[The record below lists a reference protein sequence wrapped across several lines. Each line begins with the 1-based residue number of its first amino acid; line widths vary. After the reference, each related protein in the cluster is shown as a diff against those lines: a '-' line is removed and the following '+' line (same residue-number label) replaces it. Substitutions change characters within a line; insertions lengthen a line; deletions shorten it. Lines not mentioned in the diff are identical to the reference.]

1 MNITNSRKEST
12 EKRER
17 FVVLDR
23 DGVLNKDPGYVH
35 KLEDFELYPN
45 VIEGLNLLKD
55 NFKFIIIT
63 NQSGIG
69 RGYYTEEQMHEFNN
83 KLIKELN
90 KQGIK
95 IEKIYFCP
103 HTPEQNCDCRKPSI
117 KFIEQAKEEF
127 DINLKESF
135 VIGDHGFDIQMGKK
149 TGCKAIYLLTGHGQ
163 KHLEEAKKLNPDFIA
178 NNFLEAAQWIIK

>member
-1 MNITNSRKEST
+1 MNK
-12 EKRER
+12 
-17 FVVLDR
+17 FVILDR
-23 DGVLNKDPGYVH
+23 DGTLNIDEKGYTHKIKDFKFHEG
-35 KLEDFELYPN
+35 

-69 RGYYTEEQMHEFNN
+69 RGYFTEERMQEFNN
-83 KLIKELN
+83 HLISEL
-90 KQGIK
+90 KKHKIK

-127 DINLKESF
+127 NINLKESF
-135 VIGDHGFDIQMGKK
+135 VIGDHGFDVQMGKK

-163 KHLEEAKKLNPDFIA
+163 KHLEEAKKLNPDLIA
-178 NNFLEAAQWIIK
+178 KNFLEAAQWILK